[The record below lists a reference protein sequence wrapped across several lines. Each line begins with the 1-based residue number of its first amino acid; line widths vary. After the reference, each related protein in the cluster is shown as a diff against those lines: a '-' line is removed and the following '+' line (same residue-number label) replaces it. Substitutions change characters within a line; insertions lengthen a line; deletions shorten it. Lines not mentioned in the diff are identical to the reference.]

1 MCSFQWVSSNPLG
14 HNSSCS
20 LCRANGC
27 LGDCSFSLWKS
38 FHVLTSHVQGCE
50 CCVYWFP
57 FFCVTNILELFI
69 WGSSINP
76 IHFVIVQ
83 LLVFVALF
91 IDTNQINQ
99 SHHLIWFQ
107 SMHQPN
113 LPVQYKY
120 LNRLYEARLLC
131 LKCACCSLSRFN
143 SVRVELILSAS
154 HRHFPP
160 SSVNPLSVESDNH
173 EKWIF
178 LLLLL
183 VFICLHHSD
192 RVSWVSCLF
201 SVLHSTIWLLYLQNS
216 RLAVKNDAS
225 VVVWFCFIVWFHWL
239 SLTGKVEWSQCCVGF
254 KLFRKALYVFVFC
267 SVFCKDIMSHQYHCA
282 IIQGVKGKP
291 LRSSHWHPNL
301 FISCPIC
308 FPL

>member
-1 MCSFQWVSSNPLG
+1 MTEIVICWWMPFVVSFDVHRLDWASWEMCSFQWFSSNPLG

-20 LCRANGC
+20 LCRANGF

-76 IHFVIVQ
+76 IHFVNVQ

-99 SHHLIWFQ
+99 SHHLSWFQ

-120 LNRLYEARLLC
+120 LNQIVWSTITVSPMCVLFTFKIQFSEGWINPQCIAQTL
-131 LKCACCSLSRFN
+131 
-143 SVRVELILSAS
+143 
-154 HRHFPP
+154 
-160 SSVNPLSVESDNH
+160 SSVLCE
-173 EKWIF
+173 
-178 LLLLL
+178 
-183 VFICLHHSD
+183 
-192 RVSWVSCLF
+192 
-201 SVLHSTIWLLYLQNS
+201 
-216 RLAVKNDAS
+216 S
-225 VVVWFCFIVWFHWL
+225 VVCWI
-239 SLTGKVEWSQCCVGF
+239 
-254 KLFRKALYVFVFC
+254 R
-267 SVFCKDIMSHQYHCA
+267 
-282 IIQGVKGKP
+282 
-291 LRSSHWHPNL
+291 
-301 FISCPIC
+301 
-308 FPL
+308 